1 MFNTKSTFW
10 VRAALINLSIVA
22 LLGAVMRYKIGF
34 ELPWFDQKFLQEAH
48 SHFAFAGWI
57 THSLYFLII
66 RLFNANLDS
75 IRKKV
80 YSRILL
86 VNLISAYSMLICF
99 SFQGYGP
106 FSLFFSTISVITGY
120 VFSWFALKDA
130 GRIASTH
137 PSKNWIKAAIW
148 FGVLSTFGTMV
159 LSFMMATHRFDQ
171 TTYLGSVYFY
181 LHFQYNGWFLFACM
195 GLLLDKIKHMI
206 PGTTML
212 RNSFWFFFLA
222 AIPSYFLSTLWAHL
236 PMWLYAITII
246 AALLQVI
253 GWCFFL
259 RVMYINKDLLKTIFS
274 KTVGFLF
281 MVIGSALT
289 IKLLLQLGSTIPS
302 ISKLAF
308 GFRPIVIAYLHL
320 VLLVIVSLFLLTFMY
335 VNKLLQHNKRTTLAL
350 VGFTSGI
357 ILNETVL
364 SIQGIA
370 AFSYTVIPYADQIL
384 FAVAILI
391 TGSLLLLL
399 NGQFKPS
406 DT

>member
-66 RLFNANLDS
+66 RLFHSNLDS
-75 IRKKV
+75 IREKV

-86 VNLISAYSMLICF
+86 FNLISAYGMLICF

-106 FSLFFSTISVITGY
+106 VSLFFSTVSVITGY

-130 GRIASTH
+130 GRLSSTH
-137 PSKNWIKAAIW
+137 LSKNWIKAAIW
-148 FGVLSTFGTMV
+148 FGILSTMGTMV

-171 TTYLGSVYFY
+171 TIYLGSIYFY

-195 GLLLDKIKHMI
+195 GLLLDKIKHI
-206 PGTTML
+206 LPSSTRL
-212 RNSFWFFFLA
+212 RNTFWLFFLA
-222 AIPSYFLSTLWAHL
+222 GIPSYFLSTLWAHL
-236 PMWLYAITII
+236 SAWLYGIVILAAIM
-246 AALLQVI
+246 QVI
-253 GWCFFL
+253 GWANFL
-259 RVMYINKDLLKTIFS
+259 RLLYNHVDQLKASFTKLPRI
-274 KTVGFLF
+274 LF
-281 MVIGSALT
+281 IGIGSALT
-289 IKLLLQLGSTIPS
+289 IKLLLQLCSTIPI

-335 VNKLLQHNKRTTLAL
+335 VNGLLQHTRRTTLAI

-370 AFSYTVIPYADQIL
+370 AFSYTVIPYADQLL
-384 FAVAILI
+384 FAIAGLI
-391 TGSLLLLL
+391 VSSLLLLVSD
-399 NGQFKPS
+399 QIKPFK
-406 DT
+406 T

>member
-1 MFNTKSTFW
+1 MLHTKSTFW

-22 LLGAVMRYKIGF
+22 MIGAVMRYKIGF

-57 THSLYFLII
+57 TQSLYFLII
-66 RLFNANLDS
+66 RLFNANLDG
-75 IRKKV
+75 IREKA

-86 VNLISAYSMLICF
+86 FNMVSAYGMLICF

-106 FSLFFSTISVITGY
+106 VSLFFSTISVITGY

-130 GRIASTH
+130 GRLSSTN
-137 PSKNWIKAAIW
+137 PAKNWIKAAIW

-171 TTYLGSVYFY
+171 TTYLGSIYFY

-206 PGTTML
+206 PSTTLL
-212 RNSFWFFFLA
+212 RKSFWFFFLA
-222 AIPSYFLSTLWAHL
+222 AIPSYFLSTLWAHI
-236 PMWLYAITII
+236 PMWLYAIVII

-253 GWCFFL
+253 GWWFFL
-259 RVMYINKDLLKTIFS
+259 RVMYIHKDLIKSILS
-274 KTVGFLF
+274 KTAGFLF
-281 MVIGSALT
+281 LIIGSALS

-335 VNKLLQHNKRTTLAL
+335 VNKLLQHNKRTNLAL

-364 SIQGIA
+364 CIQGIA

-384 FAVAILI
+384 FAIAILM
-391 TGSLLLLL
+391 TSSLLLLL
-399 NGQFKPS
+399 NAQLKS
-406 DT
+406 SIN

>member
-66 RLFNANLDS
+66 RLFHSNLDS
-75 IRKKV
+75 IREKV

-86 VNLISAYSMLICF
+86 FNLISAYGMLICF

-106 FSLFFSTISVITGY
+106 VSLFFSTVSVITGY

-130 GRIASTH
+130 GRLSSTH
-137 PSKNWIKAAIW
+137 QSKNWIKAAIW
-148 FGVLSTFGTMV
+148 FGILSTMGTMV

-171 TTYLGSVYFY
+171 TIYLGSIYFY

-195 GLLLDKIKHMI
+195 GLLLDKIKHI
-206 PGTTML
+206 LPSSTRL
-212 RNSFWFFFLA
+212 RNTFWLFFLA
-222 AIPSYFLSTLWAHL
+222 GIPSYFLSTLWAHL
-236 PMWLYAITII
+236 SAWLYGIVILAAIM
-246 AALLQVI
+246 QVL
-253 GWCFFL
+253 GWANFL
-259 RVMYINKDLLKTIFS
+259 RLLYHHKDQLKASFTKLPRI
-274 KTVGFLF
+274 LF
-281 MVIGSALT
+281 IGIGSALT
-289 IKLLLQLGSTIPS
+289 IKLLLQLCSTIPI

-335 VNKLLQHNKRTTLAL
+335 VNGLLQHTRRTTLAI

-370 AFSYTVIPYADQIL
+370 AFSYTVIPYADQLL
-384 FAVAILI
+384 FAIAGLI
-391 TGSLLLLL
+391 VSSLLLLVSD
-399 NGQFKPS
+399 QVKPS
-406 DT
+406 ET

>member
-22 LLGAVMRYKIGF
+22 LVGSLMRYKIGF
-34 ELPWFDQKFLQEAH
+34 ELPWLDQKFLQEAH

-66 RLFNANLDS
+66 RLFRSNLDS
-75 IRKKV
+75 IGEKV

-86 VNLISAYSMLICF
+86 VNLISAYGMLICF
-99 SFQGYGP
+99 LFQGYGP
-106 FSLFFSTISVITGY
+106 ISLFFTTISVFTGY

-130 GRIASTH
+130 GRLASTH
-137 PSKNWIKAAIW
+137 PAKNWIKAAIW
-148 FGVLSTFGTMV
+148 FGILSTFGTMV
-159 LSFMMATHRFDQ
+159 LSFMMATHQFDQ
-171 TTYLGSVYFY
+171 TTYLGSIYFY

-195 GLLLDKIKHMI
+195 ALLLEKIKHII
-206 PGTTML
+206 PYSTRL
-212 RNSFWFFFLA
+212 QNSFRFFFLA
-222 AIPSYFLSTLWAHL
+222 GIPAYFLSILWVHL
-236 PMWLYAITII
+236 PVWLFALVIV

-253 GWCFFL
+253 GWWFFL
-259 RVMYINKDLLKTIFS
+259 QEMYMYKEQLKTIFS
-274 KTVGFLF
+274 KTARWLFLI
-281 MVIGSALT
+281 IGSALT
-289 IKLLLQLGSTIPS
+289 IKLLLQLGSTIPW

-320 VLLVIVSLFLLTFMY
+320 VLLIIVSLFLLTFMY
-335 VNKLLQHNKRTTLAL
+335 VNKLLQHTRRTTFAL

-370 AFSYTVIPYADQIL
+370 AFSYTVIPYADQLL
-384 FAVAILI
+384 FAIAILI
-391 TGSLLLLL
+391 VFSLLLLL
-399 NGQFKPS
+399 YDQVSGP
-406 DT
+406 TT

>member
-236 PMWLYAITII
+236 PMWLYAITTI

-259 RVMYINKDLLKTIFS
+259 RVMYNNKDLLKTIFS